1 MKLKNLL
8 DVIPWGDKITVTSYV
23 FGGLIKHTP
32 VRCARSKLID
42 YMAHEVYVVEA
53 YDSGELE
60 LLIEIE

>member
-23 FGGLIKHTP
+23 YGCLIEHTP
-32 VRCARSKLID
+32 VRCARPKLIN
-42 YMAHEVYVVEA
+42 YMAREVYVVEA